1 MAEHAAIEVISALQ
15 LLDHHILGMVV
26 ALLTQHGLME
36 AGIERLPLHP
46 HRRDAQLLEHLD
58 QLLVEALVAAMQV
71 LGLLALGSEL
81 LAGAIEIVDDRQ
93 DLAEGGT
100 GDLQLQVVV
109 VAALTLAEVVE
120 VGGDAHVLAA
130 QALVFALQGSQLSLE
145 LLNPIRVGGL
155 DRRRRARWLGTGHDA
170 VVIPGLTGLGQ
181 RWFSR
186 RLGGL
191 SLALELAISV
201 LGGLA
206 AHGAWG
212 NSIGAMLM
220 RRPHSP
226 QAAEARTSPA
236 AGPGGGGHVN
246 EIQGKIAGDR
256 DGEASPA
263 APLPTRSASPT
274 VSISHRDPAMKP
286 EASSPPPQVVTA
298 LRSSLI
304 GDLNLGIGQV
314 PQADASKPEEDLET
328 SSQAALSP
336 VMSLVDRILIEA
348 LTNAASDIHVEPQEE
363 GLQIRFR
370 QDGVLRLVDTLPR
383 TLIPAVTSRL
393 KIMADLDIAERRMPQ
408 DGRIRRNFRGRTMD
422 FRVST
427 LPSRHGEKVVMRL
440 LDSGATQLGLDTL
453 ISDGT
458 SRQMLR
464 DLGSKPFG
472 MILVTG
478 PTGSGKSTT
487 LYALLAE
494 RNEPGV
500 NISTVEDPI
509 EYTLQ
514 GITQTQVNREKGFDF
529 STALRAFMRQDPDVL
544 LVGETRDL
552 ETARTAI
559 EASLTGHLVLTTLHC
574 NDAASAFARLD
585 EMGVEPFLVSAS
597 LLGVISQR
605 LVRRL
610 CISCREPYH
619 PDSEELA
626 RFGLITSDEQR
637 ITFYRA
643 TKSSLGTSHSCPS
656 CQGRGYSG
664 RIGVYEILTMN
675 ESLSSAVARR
685 SNTEELRRLALENGM
700 KTLLG
705 YGLDLVREGLTTLEE
720 VERMLL
726 TDTGLESE
734 RRARALNTLTCR
746 GCGAGL
752 QDEWLE
758 CPYCLRLRT

>member
-1 MAEHAAIEVISALQ
+1 M
-15 LLDHHILGMVV
+15 
-26 ALLTQHGLME
+26 T
-36 AGIERLPLHP
+36 
-46 HRRDAQLLEHLD
+46 
-58 QLLVEALVAAMQV
+58 
-71 LGLLALGSEL
+71 
-81 LAGAIEIVDDRQ
+81 
-93 DLAEGGT
+93 
-100 GDLQLQVVV
+100 
-109 VAALTLAEVVE
+109 
-120 VGGDAHVLAA
+120 
-130 QALVFALQGSQLSLE
+130 
-145 LLNPIRVGGL
+145 
-155 DRRRRARWLGTGHDA
+155 
-170 VVIPGLTGLGQ
+170 
-181 RWFSR
+181 
-186 RLGGL
+186 
-191 SLALELAISV
+191 
-201 LGGLA
+201 
-206 AHGAWG
+206 
-212 NSIGAMLM
+212 
-220 RRPHSP
+220 
-226 QAAEARTSPA
+226 
-236 AGPGGGGHVN
+236 
-246 EIQGKIAGDR
+246 
-256 DGEASPA
+256 
-263 APLPTRSASPT
+263 
-274 VSISHRDPAMKP
+274 P
-286 EASSPPPQVVTA
+286 EASSPPIPGGTA
-298 LRSSLI
+298 ERSSLFSEL
-304 GDLNLGIGQV
+304 DLGVTKV
-314 PQADASKPEEDLET
+314 PQQEQPKEEEDLEA
-328 SSQAALSP
+328 SSQAAISP

-348 LTNAASDIHVEPQEE
+348 LTSAASDVHVEPQES

-427 LPSRHGEKVVMRL
+427 LPSRYGEKVVMRL
-440 LDSGATQLGLDTL
+440 LDSGATQMGLDML
-453 ISDGT
+453 ISDAGA
-458 SRQMLR
+458 RQTLR

-494 RNEPGV
+494 RNEPGI

-509 EYTLQ
+509 EYTLH
-514 GITQTQVNREKGFDF
+514 GITQTQVNREKGLDF

-559 EASLTGHLVLTTLHC
+559 EAALTGHLVLTTLHC

-610 CISCREPYH
+610 CTDCREAYH

-626 RFGLITSDEQR
+626 HFGLVASDEQR

-643 TKSSLGTSHSCPS
+643 TKSPPGSEGCCPR
-656 CQGRGYSG
+656 CQGRGYAG
-664 RIGVYEILTMN
+664 RVGVYEILTMN
-675 ESLSSAVARR
+675 ESLSSAVAKR
-685 SNTEELRRLALENGM
+685 SNTEELRRLALECGM

-758 CPYCLRLRT
+758 CPYCLRLRR